1 MKRIFSLLL
10 AALLL
15 TSFLSCAAPKE
26 GSDPAPT
33 GAGSSETEAVED
45 TFIVQDRQCTFARI
59 MLSPL
64 IETDKAY
71 YYTFG
76 NSNGKIFFS
85 DKEQKGWMPLCFR
98 PDCTHRG
105 SDCNASLE
113 GSNCYIIWPYGE
125 HIYYLVIEHT
135 SSGMLRQLWRMK
147 LDGSDHERV
156 LVFNQSKEENTYD
169 EYTWSFAFHN
179 KYVFACFSGSNEAL
193 RNSGGRGFDTLIYI
207 VDMSADKPEMELTD
221 LKWEVGS
228 PVCGCGDTV
237 YCLNSVNNNSITKV
251 DLASGKAETL
261 CELPRYPDAGLVL
274 KGDRLYTVFYPMD
287 RKFAYIDVNTG
298 ELTEI
303 CPLEHNVKYVLTDDY
318 VVGSGSWSPNGK
330 DAPVVNTDG
339 TFIYDYEG
347 NLVQHIPY
355 ERYEMN
361 MLVYCSSGNYVF
373 AYDGSDLT
381 QSNTTQPPTWYLD
394 LRELGSEDMTW
405 HKWAPED

>member
-1 MKRIFSLLL
+1 MKRLTAIILTV
-10 AALLL
+10 LL
-15 TSFLSCAAPKE
+15 TISFLSCAAPIE

-33 GAGSSETEAVED
+33 GAGSSETEETNE
-45 TFIVQDRQCTFARI
+45 TFIVRDRQCTFANI
-59 MLSPL
+59 ALSPL
-64 IETDKAY
+64 IEVEDTF

-76 NSNGKIFFS
+76 TTSGNIYFS
-85 DKEQKGWMPLCFR
+85 DMQQKDWMPLCFR
-98 PDCTHRG
+98 PDCTHRK
-105 SDCNASLE
+105 SDCNGHLE
-113 GSNCYIIWPYGE
+113 GRNGSTIWPYGE
-125 HIYYLVIEHT
+125 HIYYVVRETNT
-135 SSGMLRQLWRMK
+135 SPQLWRMK
-147 LDGSDHERV
+147 LDGSDHERI
-156 LVFNQSKEENTYD
+156 LVFNQSKEDNTYD

-179 KYVFACFSGSNEAL
+179 KYVFAIFSGSNEAL
-193 RNSGGRGFDTLIYI
+193 RNSGGRGFDTLVYI